1 LRSGPGDLRGQLR
14 LRRGGRRRRRGR
26 VRRLPRPPG
35 PPGCA
40 GADQAAAGRAVGGAV
55 RPPGSRLD
63 RVLIDRPRGGRRP
76 APAPFSSRPAP
87 PALGRGGGSGPGHTE
102 SVSTVALERVPVLPS
117 GGRAGPGAGV
127 RTGRRPGGRHR
138 TAGRRTRRPPGMD
151 RAPSPAGGVSAR
163 EAPMRGTGIA
173 DRAAVVGVGA
183 TRFSR
188 ASGRTEL
195 ALAAEAARAALRDAG
210 IGPDGVDAVLS
221 YHLDDSAPVAE
232 LARELGMHR
241 LGWHNDIHGGGTQSA
256 SILGDAAM
264 LVATG
269 QAETVLV
276 YRALNG
282 RSGKRMNRAG
292 LRLGAGVE
300 QQFTVPYGVLGPVNA
315 FAMVARSYLH
325 QAGLDGRDLA
335 AVVGASRAHA
345 AANPRALRRTP
356 LDPAGYLA
364 EPMVSEPLRRADC
377 CQETDGACALVVTG
391 SRRSLAAGAPRIRAV
406 VRGGNP
412 AHARPDRT
420 PDPAGVFSASLAPR
434 LYAAAGMR
442 PRDVDVAL
450 LYDAYSFLVP
460 RQLADFCLV
469 APED

>member
-1 LRSGPGDLRGQLR
+1 
-14 LRRGGRRRRRGR
+14 
-26 VRRLPRPPG
+26 
-35 PPGCA
+35 
-40 GADQAAAGRAVGGAV
+40 
-55 RPPGSRLD
+55 
-63 RVLIDRPRGGRRP
+63 
-76 APAPFSSRPAP
+76 
-87 PALGRGGGSGPGHTE
+87 
-102 SVSTVALERVPVLPS
+102 
-117 GGRAGPGAGV
+117 
-127 RTGRRPGGRHR
+127 
-138 TAGRRTRRPPGMD
+138 
-151 RAPSPAGGVSAR
+151 
-163 EAPMRGTGIA
+163 MRGTGIA

-412 AHARPDRT
+412 GHSRPDRT

-469 APED
+469 APEDMAHVLRSGGISAAGAAAAGGVPVNPHGGLLSEGYVHGLNNTAEAVRQLRGDGVNQVPGASVALCTGFGGAYGSAALLVAA

>member
-1 LRSGPGDLRGQLR
+1 
-14 LRRGGRRRRRGR
+14 
-26 VRRLPRPPG
+26 
-35 PPGCA
+35 
-40 GADQAAAGRAVGGAV
+40 
-55 RPPGSRLD
+55 
-63 RVLIDRPRGGRRP
+63 
-76 APAPFSSRPAP
+76 
-87 PALGRGGGSGPGHTE
+87 
-102 SVSTVALERVPVLPS
+102 
-117 GGRAGPGAGV
+117 
-127 RTGRRPGGRHR
+127 
-138 TAGRRTRRPPGMD
+138 
-151 RAPSPAGGVSAR
+151 
-163 EAPMRGTGIA
+163 MRGTGIA

-406 VRGGNP
+406 VRGGRP
-412 AHARPDRT
+412 GHSRPDRT

-469 APED
+469 APEDMAHVLRSGGISAAGAAAAGGVPVNPHGGLLSEGYVHGLNNTAEAVRQLRGDGVNQVPGASVALCTGFGGAYGSAALLVAA